1 MAEREDVIMKKQ
13 QAAEA
18 MQRARQAQLE
28 NARMQRELQAAARE
42 LARHQAE
49 AAKARDAMLAAGE
62 RARATTQSAGQSIAA
77 WQESGQQG
85 NSVEQPKNPVG
96 TGVPAGGAGNI
107 SASIAGAHSAGA
119 TIAGANVGAS
129 VAGTSAAAGV
139 RTNVGVSTGAGTG
152 VSQDEYW
159 AGGRKAA
166 EQRAAQQRA
175 ILQAAERRALKKQ
188 AAEEAAALLERQRA
202 QEARKHH
209 TSPETKQLQNLLLQ
223 QITEIMEEDREEN
236 PVPENAAE
244 TSPAQKRA
252 EELQT
257 AASGDD
263 TFGDLVF
270 LDANGEETKP
280 EPPNVMKKAL
290 EDLNIESE
298 EYGLEETA
306 IGKWGNL
313 GQWFQTI
320 CWMHIPIIGFWYLVI
335 VAIRRKTPKEKK
347 TFARAYILFR
357 ILVLILACTV
367 LYVFY
372 QMGISFIE
380 QILSYI
386 NAHL

>member
-1 MAEREDVIMKKQ
+1 MAEREDVRLKKQ

-18 MQRARQAQLE
+18 MQRARQTQLE

-62 RARATTQSAGQSIAA
+62 RVRATAQSAGQSMAA
-77 WQESGQQG
+77 QQEGAQQ
-85 NSVEQPKNPVG
+85 VKTAEQQRNAVRPDMQ
-96 TGVPAGGAGNI
+96 
-107 SASIAGAHSAGA
+107 
-119 TIAGANVGAS
+119 VGAMPQ
-129 VAGTSAAAGV
+129 
-139 RTNVGVSTGAGTG
+139 TG

-202 QEARKHH
+202 QEAKKHH
-209 TSPETKQLQNLLLQ
+209 TSPETKQLQNLLLE
-223 QITEIMEEDREEN
+223 QITEIMEEDREVK
-236 PVPENAAE
+236 PVPENVAN
-244 TSPAQKRA
+244 TQPIQTL
-252 EELQT
+252 EEESQT
-257 AASGDD
+257 ASGDE

-280 EPPNVMKKAL
+280 EPPNVMRKAMK
-290 EDLNIESE
+290 DLDIEPE
-298 EYGLEETA
+298 EYGQKETS
-306 IGKWGNL
+306 IQKWGNL

-320 CWMHIPIIGFWYLVI
+320 CWMHIPVIGFWYLVI

-347 TFARAYILFR
+347 TFAKAYILFR
-357 ILVLILACTV
+357 ILVLILAFTI
-367 LYVFY
+367 LYIFY
-372 QMGISFIE
+372 RMGISFLE